1 MHGSCLSC
9 LLRVAPAAHTRIG
22 GQPYNKNQYTIRSF
36 ILDFQTKMFAILTSV
51 VCATRPSH
59 LILSFL
65 TNRSNTTFLNL
76 CFEPQPYVAG
86 PIRP

>member
-1 MHGSCLSC
+1 MYGSCLSC
-9 LLRVAPAAHTRIG
+9 LLRAAPAAHIG
-22 GQPYNKNQYTIRSF
+22 GQPYNKNQYPRRSF
-36 ILDFQTKMFAILTSV
+36 ILGFQTKMFAFLTSA

-59 LILSFL
+59 LTFSFL

-76 CFEPQPYVAG
+76 CCEIQPFVAG